1 MLLTYFAPNAS
12 TRAMTSSRH
21 EFLDGF
27 RLIVPI
33 LIAQTPFGFIVGATS
48 VQKGLSVL
56 EATIMSA
63 TVFAGA
69 GQMLALEV
77 WHQPKAWLLVM
88 LAAASV
94 NIRFLL
100 QTASI
105 GPKISHFPPFK
116 RWLAVAT
123 MTDPA
128 WGMSEM
134 RHLTRPI
141 RPAFLAGI
149 SLPIYVIWVAA
160 TAVGAFAG
168 QFIDDPARYG
178 LDFAFVCIFISLVLP
193 FWKRSGAVPVAAT
206 SALVAIACKVVGFG
220 GLYVFIGALAG
231 VAVAGFMAHRN
242 AGAADGA

>member
-1 MLLTYFAPNAS
+1 
-12 TRAMTSSRH
+12 MTSSRH

-116 RWLAVAT
+116 RWLAAIG
-123 MTDPA
+123 
-128 WGMSEM
+128 W
-134 RHLTRPI
+134 RC
-141 RPAFLAGI
+141 
-149 SLPIYVIWVAA
+149 
-160 TAVGAFAG
+160 GAS
-168 QFIDDPARYG
+168 
-178 LDFAFVCIFISLVLP
+178 VN
-193 FWKRSGAVPVAAT
+193 PVAMHWAGEGDA
-206 SALVAIACKVVGFG
+206 S
-220 GLYVFIGALAG
+220 GALAG
-231 VAVAGFMAHRN
+231 ATAIWSMLLTYFAPN
-242 AGAADGA
+242 ARHSKKTVK